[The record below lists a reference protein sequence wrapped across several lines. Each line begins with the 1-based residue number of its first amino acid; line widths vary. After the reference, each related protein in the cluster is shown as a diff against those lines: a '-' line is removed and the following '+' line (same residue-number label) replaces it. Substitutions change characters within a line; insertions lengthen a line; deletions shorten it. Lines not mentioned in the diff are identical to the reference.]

1 MTKALLLFLTGAV
14 LLTISLT
21 YPVAHPLVGVL
32 VGSVLVVVGLAP
44 MIRKWPE
51 KPVERDE
58 HERGV

>member
-32 VGSVLVVVGLAP
+32 VGSVLVGIGIASLLC
-44 MIRKWPE
+44 RKPAE
-51 KPVERDE
+51 PVERDE